1 MFLAKKT
8 ELDVAYVKKQN
19 AFTLI
24 EILIAVL
31 VLAIGL
37 LGMAGLQTTGVRS
50 NHSAYLRSQATVLA
64 NEIIDKMK
72 ANRDRDSDK
81 FDTLSGYET
90 GFGDE
95 INNSPDCRSNA
106 CSESDMVL
114 ADLADWK
121 NSLQTLP
128 SGSGAI
134 SLEIDQ
140 ETIIAEIKIRWDDDR
155 GANGLTT
162 FTTQTRL

>member
-1 MFLAKKT
+1 M
-8 ELDVAYVKKQN
+8 KKQD

-64 NEIIDKMK
+64 NEIIDRMR
-72 ANRDRDSDK
+72 ANRDRDSEK
-81 FDTLSGYET
+81 FDALAGYET
-90 GFGDE
+90 DFDDAIE
-95 INNSPDCRSNA
+95 NAPDCHSSP
-106 CSESDMVL
+106 CGESDMIL
-114 ADLADWK
+114 ADLAAWK
-121 NSLQTLP
+121 DSLQTLP
-128 SGSGAI
+128 SGLGAI
-134 SLEIDQ
+134 SVDIEE
-140 ETIIAEIKIRWDDDR
+140 ETIVAEISIRWDDDR
-155 GANGLTT
+155 GTNGLTT